1 MIYLQDYKSKDLI
14 LDFKTLN
21 VNVGILL
28 NVYDYYEAKFVK
40 NQVRIMTVVN
50 IKLCHLLPLLLWI
63 VMVCSKTEGKE
74 TYNVYI
80 HKGSLK
86 NL

>member
-1 MIYLQDYKSKDLI
+1 MCSVNLFTRLQKYLI

-21 VNVGILL
+21 
-28 NVYDYYEAKFVK
+28 DYYEAVK
-40 NQVRIMTVVN
+40 NQVRIMTLVN
-50 IKLCHLLPLLLWI
+50 MKLCHLLPLLLWI